1 MARDDDQ
8 WGPVESC
15 VRWAAIM
22 GLAVVIFVT
31 MFAEAVLT
39 GIAAAPVLAAAA
51 CNMITR
57 WLMAEME
64 KVWIG

>member
-1 MARDDDQ
+1 
-8 WGPVESC
+8 
-15 VRWAAIM
+15 M